1 MSKSMLLEKIEDCRQ
16 EMIQLSDEY
25 ELTSEAVISSSMK
38 LDRLI
43 NEYLNYSMN

>member
-1 MSKSMLLEKIEDCRQ
+1 MLLEKIEVCRQ

-25 ELTSEAVISSSMK
+25 ELTSEPVILSSMK

-43 NEYLNYSMN
+43 NEYLNYSVN

>member
-1 MSKSMLLEKIEDCRQ
+1 VTKSMLLEKIEVCRQ

-25 ELTSEAVISSSMK
+25 ELTSEAVILSSMK